1 VLNAAERIVSAVAD
15 GAGDDALELLLR
27 LAAVDAPSGDV
38 PLLEETADLLADRLQ
53 RIGATVRRVAT
64 DRGALVEARLGDGG
78 GRPIMLLGHYD
89 TVWPAGTAATRP
101 PRVTDGVVTGPGV
114 YDMRGGIA
122 AALTALELVS
132 ALDGL
137 RRPVTVLLTPDEETG
152 SLGSHEHIVRLGV
165 EASHVLVLE
174 PPLERGGLKT
184 RRKGLITFATQVS
197 GRAAHAGLDPERGVS
212 AVSELARLVA
222 ELEAFAAPDLGTT
235 VNVGVIAGG
244 TRSNVVAAEAMAEVD
259 VRVATM
265 AEHARILEALGGLT
279 ARNPLATVR
288 VDVRHSRPP
297 MERTP
302 AIAAAIGRAAEI
314 FALAGVELSEGAA
327 GGASDGNLLAPLG
340 VAVLD
345 GLGPEGGGAHALD
358 EHVLVTSLRE
368 RVMLHALLL
377 AEL

>member
-1 VLNAAERIVSAVAD
+1 VLSVAERIVSAVDD
-15 GAGDDALELLLR
+15 GAGDGALALLLD
-27 LAAVDAPSGDV
+27 LAAMDAPSGDL
-38 PLLEETADLLADRLQ
+38 PLLDETAEVLCERLQ
-53 RIGATVRRVAT
+53 RIGATVRRIAT
-64 DRGALVEARLGDGG
+64 DRGTLVEARLGDGSEQ
-78 GRPIMLLGHYD
+78 PILLLGHYD
-89 TVWPAGTAATRP
+89 TVWPAGTAASRP
-101 PRVTDGVVTGPGV
+101 PRVSDGVVTGPGV

-122 AALTALELVS
+122 AALTALELVG
-132 ALDGL
+132 ALGAL
-137 RRPVTVLLTPDEETG
+137 RRPVSVLLTPDEETG
-152 SLGSHEHIVRLGV
+152 SLGSHEHIVRLGS

-174 PPLERGGLKT
+174 PPLEHGGLKT
-184 RRKGLITFATQVS
+184 RRKGLITFGAHVG

-212 AVSELARLVA
+212 AVSELAHLVV
-222 ELEAFAAPDLGTT
+222 ELEQLAAPELGTT

-244 TRSNVVAAEAMAEVD
+244 TRSNVVAAEAAAEVD

-265 AEHARILEALGGLT
+265 AEHARILEALGALT

-302 AIAAAIGRAAEI
+302 AIGAAIGRAAEI

-327 GGASDGNLLAPLG
+327 GGASDGNLLAPLA

-345 GLGPEGGGAHALD
+345 GLGPDGGGAHALD
-358 EHVLVTSLRE
+358 EHVLVASLRE